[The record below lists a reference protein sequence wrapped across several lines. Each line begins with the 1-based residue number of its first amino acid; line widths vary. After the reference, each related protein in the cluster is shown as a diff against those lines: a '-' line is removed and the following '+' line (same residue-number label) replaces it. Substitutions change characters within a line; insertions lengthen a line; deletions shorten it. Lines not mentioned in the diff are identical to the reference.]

1 MVITVNGIP
10 VTIHRGRQTI
20 AAIKQDVDSSD
31 AAIIRAQKA
40 LDTAVS
46 HGVLHRNNAAR
57 RKSRLMKAL
66 AVAGEAA
73 PAAAKPAKGKT
84 AAKPAAKKAGTK
96 KTTAARA
103 AKPATKPAAKT
114 AARPATKKR

>member
-1 MVITVNGIP
+1 MPKGKGKNAEKRAREMRRNTERNRAQRSSAKTYIAGA
-10 VTIHRGRQTI
+10 I

-57 RKSRLMKAL
+57 RLSRLMKKFNR
-66 AVAGEAA
+66 AVLSS
-73 PAAAKPAKGKT
+73 
-84 AAKPAAKKAGTK
+84 
-96 KTTAARA
+96 
-103 AKPATKPAAKT
+103 
-114 AARPATKKR
+114 